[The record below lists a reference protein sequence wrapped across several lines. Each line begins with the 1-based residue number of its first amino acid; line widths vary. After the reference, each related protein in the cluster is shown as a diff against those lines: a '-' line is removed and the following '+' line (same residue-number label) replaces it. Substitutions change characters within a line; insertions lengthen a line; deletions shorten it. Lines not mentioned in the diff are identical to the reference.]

1 MCSLR
6 EGGRTKEEGKRS
18 KRRLLLFMYQS
29 VVLSTEVIIH
39 NALGLYAK
47 TVEHLNDSV

>member
-1 MCSLR
+1 MLAPFA
-6 EGGRTKEEGKRS
+6 
-18 KRRLLLFMYQS
+18 LVPS